1 MGNGVAAAKQAAHF
15 VTKSVLE
22 DGIAHGLKHFGLI

>member
-1 MGNGVAAAKQAAHF
+1 VEEAKQAAHF

-22 DGIAHGLKHFGLI
+22 DGIDYALRHYGLL